1 MLVRIY
7 QKRTTDF
14 GKNEEND
21 EKRKKERLKTRMID
35 D

>member
-1 MLVRIY
+1 MKDHK
-7 QKRTTDF
+7 QFGDF
-14 GKNEEND
+14 SKNEEND

>member
-1 MLVRIY
+1 MLVQIY
-7 QKRTTDF
+7 QKRATDF

-21 EKRKKERLKTRMID
+21 EKRKKRRLKTRMID